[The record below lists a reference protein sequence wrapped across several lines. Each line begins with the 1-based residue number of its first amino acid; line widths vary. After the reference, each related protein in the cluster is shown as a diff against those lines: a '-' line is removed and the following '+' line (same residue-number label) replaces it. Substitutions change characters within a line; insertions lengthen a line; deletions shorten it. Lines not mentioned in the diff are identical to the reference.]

1 LQGTTPPA
9 NDGRGASAAAILRID
24 GLTMRFGGLAA
35 LNNVSI
41 EVPRGE
47 IRAVIGPNGAGKSTL
62 LKVIAGILRPSRGHV
77 RLDGRDITGRA
88 PREIS
93 ALGIAFV
100 PQEANVFP
108 SLSVKENLEMGG
120 FVDPRGTRGKIEAI
134 FTRFPVLA
142 EKRRHAARTLSGG
155 QRQILAMAMA
165 LMVAPTVLLL
175 DEPSAGLAPRAAEVL
190 FDTIR
195 TINAEGVAIVMV
207 EQNAREA
214 LALAAR
220 AYILVDGRNS
230 RTGIAADLARD
241 PDVRRIFLGVSV

>member
-1 LQGTTPPA
+1 VAGYT
-9 NDGRGASAAAILRID
+9 AADEILKSVD
-24 GLTMRFGGLAA
+24 VA
-35 LNNVSI
+35 L
-41 EVPRGE
+41 ETGE
-47 IRAVIGPNGAGKSTL
+47 IVSVIGPNGAGKSTL
-62 LKVIAGILRPSRGHV
+62 LKVIAGILRPSRGTV
-77 RLDGRDITGRA
+77 RMNGTDITGLA

-93 ALGIAFV
+93 ARGLAFV

-120 FVDPRGTRGKIEAI
+120 FVDPRGARAKIDGI
-134 FTRFPVLA
+134 FTRFPMLA
-142 EKRRHAARTLSGG
+142 DKRRHAARTLSGG

-175 DEPSAGLAPRAAEVL
+175 DEPSAGLAPRAAEIL

-195 TINAEGVAIVMV
+195 AINREGVAILMV

-230 RTGIAADLARD
+230 RAGIAADLARD
-241 PDVRRIFLGVSV
+241 PDVRRVFLGLTI